1 MEVGKAVEQ
10 LWPGKS
16 LSCISNV
23 PYPDGLFFLS
33 LFFFFMSMSPSKLLY
48 NLLILLSVSP
58 G

>member
-33 LFFFFMSMSPSKLLY
+33 LFFFS
-48 NLLILLSVSP
+48 
-58 G
+58 

>member
-16 LSCISNV
+16 LSCTPSV
-23 PYPDGLFFLS
+23 PYPDG
-33 LFFFFMSMSPSKLLY
+33 FFFFFISMLPSNILY
-48 NLLILLSVSP
+48 HLLILLSVSP

>member
-33 LFFFFMSMSPSKLLY
+33 LFFFYVNVAFQHT
-48 NLLILLSVSP
+48 I
-58 G
+58 